1 MEFLTV
7 GIIIL
12 AAFILGTLS
21 TKLLIPI
28 LKRKHTGQ
36 NIREEGPQSHLSKA
50 GTPSMGGLAI
60 LFSSL
65 AVFTAAL
72 LLLGQRLNYE
82 YGLVLTGV
90 LVFGA
95 LGFWD
100 DFIKILKKHNLGLRA
115 WQKLAVQILAGFA
128 VAYYMAE
135 YSIWGTTVFIPFINV
150 YADFGVWYVPFIA
163 FAIVA
168 MSNSVNLTD
177 GLDGLASGVTAL
189 VSLFFA
195 IAAYTYNYTVT
206 MSFCA
211 ALCGACLGFL
221 VFNRN
226 PAKVFMGDTGSLA
239 LGGGL
244 AVAAIVSNLTLL
256 LPVAGFVYVMEALS
270 VMLQVASFKLT
281 GKRIFKMAPIH
292 HHFELCGMKETQ
304 VVKMFWLISML
315 CCILGFVIM

>member
-1 MEFLTV
+1 MEFLEL

-12 AAFILGTLS
+12 AAFILGTVS
-21 TKLLIPI
+21 TKILIPI
-28 LKRKHTGQ
+28 LQKMRTGQ
-36 NIREEGPQSHLSKA
+36 NIREEGPSSHFAKA

-60 LFSSL
+60 I
-65 AVFTAAL
+65 FTTVAIFTVVMIMAGTVTL
-72 LLLGQRLNYE
+72 E
-82 YGLVLTGV
+82 YWLVV
-90 LVFGA
+90 LSFIIFGA

-115 WQKLAVQILAGFA
+115 WQKLAAQIIISGA
-128 VAYYMAE
+128 VAYYMANF
-135 YSIWGTTVFIPFINV
+135 SATGTNVFIPFFDTYV
-150 YADFGVWYVPFIA
+150 DFGIWYIPFIA

-168 MSNSVNLTD
+168 MTNSVNLTD
-177 GLDGLASGVTAL
+177 GLDGLAGGVTAL

-195 IAAYTYNYTVT
+195 LAA
-206 MSFCA
+206 MSWGYSVSMAFFA

-221 VFNRN
+221 VFNKN

-244 AVAAIVSNLTLL
+244 AVAAIVMNMTLL
-256 LPVAGFVYVMEALS
+256 LPIAGLVYVIEAVS
-270 VMLQVASFKLT
+270 VILQVISFKTT

-304 VVKMFWLISML
+304 VVKMFWLVSML
-315 CCILGFVIM
+315 CCILGFVAM